1 MEKYDKKIRILAT
14 NCLIHLGGIYN
25 RRMYI
30 PGETR
35 DNEKTRKILIENGG
49 LLALLQ
55 IQRKAIQEDIRKI
68 ASDFIENLDL
78 SDFEFQMN
86 VLKKQKPLSLMT
98 QTLKDP

>member
-35 DNEKTRKILIENGG
+35 DNDKIRRILIENGG
-49 LLALLQ
+49 LLALLW
-55 IQRKAIQEDIRKI
+55 INNNAIDTEIKKI
-68 ASDFIENLDL
+68 TKEFIDNLDIF
-78 SDFEFQMN
+78 DFEM
-86 VLKKQKPLSLMT
+86 
-98 QTLKDP
+98 